1 MYVYRPEAVRCLST
15 AITLLYFLSSGS
27 PVEPG
32 FVDSTPPDNQLVS
45 GFLLHSNAGIR
56 RGLLCLPSFDLGS
69 VKPNSSPHVDMAN
82 YLASETTSQPI
93 ATNS

>member
-1 MYVYRPEAVRCLST
+1 MSVYPNHSP
-15 AITLLYFLSSGS
+15 LYLLSSGS

-32 FVDSTPPDNQLVS
+32 VC
-45 GFLLHSNAGIR
+45 GFYSSRVPSPLLNAGIR

-69 VKPNSSPHVDMAN
+69 AKPNSSPHVGMAN